1 MVEIIG
7 AESQD
12 LEEIL
17 ALQKLAYV
25 SEALIFNDFNIPPM
39 RQTIEDMY
47 NEFSNQTILKAV
59 LDGKIVGSV
68 RAYQKDGTCFIGK
81 LIVHPEQQNKG
92 IGRQLLS
99 QVEVTFNAAARFE
112 LFTGQKSE
120 KNLYLYQ
127 KQGYK
132 VFDCKKVNENLS
144 FVYLEKLNQ

>member
-1 MVEIIG
+1 MEIIQ
-7 AESQD
+7 AKRQD

-25 SEALIFNDFNIPPM
+25 SEARIFNDFNIPPM
-39 RQTIEDMY
+39 RQTIDEIH
-47 NEFSNQTILKAV
+47 NEFRDQTFLKTII
-59 LDGKIVGSV
+59 DGKIAGSV
-68 RAYQKDGTCFIGK
+68 RAYQKGGTCFIGK
-81 LIVHPEQQNKG
+81 LIVHPECQNKG
-92 IGRQLLS
+92 IGRKLLS
-99 QVEVTFNAAARFE
+99 QVEAIFSTAARFE

-132 VFDCKKVNENLS
+132 VFDCKKVNEDLS